1 MLNQEENLMIKAI
14 KILALLAAAKLTVIA
29 VKQVN
34 QNIVLKKWASI
45 SQEDSVNSV
54 IELLTL
60 R

>member
-1 MLNQEENLMIKAI
+1 MIKAI